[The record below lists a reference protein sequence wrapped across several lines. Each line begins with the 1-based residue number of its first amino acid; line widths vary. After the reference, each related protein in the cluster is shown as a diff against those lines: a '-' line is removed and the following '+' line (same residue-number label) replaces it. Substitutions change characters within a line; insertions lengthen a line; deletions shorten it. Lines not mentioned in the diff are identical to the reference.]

1 MINPEPDLVWQGRIQ
16 LGDGP
21 GIFADAAYSGLS
33 VEFPVTVRKVG
44 AANQDSITLHLFA
57 ENIKV
62 FDGYPGHLVRVFK
75 YQETGVPFHW
85 KRSLCQEHRW
95 LENQL
100 RLDIGLAGFMSTY
113 PNASSYISL
122 SVEVDTEVAPG
133 LYNNFVITSLKA
145 ASGAYSYAARFGFG
159 H

>member
-1 MINPEPDLVWQGRIQ
+1 

-21 GIFADAAYSGLS
+21 GIFADAAYSGLC
-33 VEFPVTVRKVG
+33 VEFPVMVRKVG
-44 AANQDSITLHLFA
+44 AGNPDSITLHLFA

-75 YQETGVPFHW
+75 YQETGIPCHW

-95 LENQL
+95 VEDQL
-100 RLDIGLAGFMSTY
+100 RLDIGLAGVMSTY
-113 PNASSYISL
+113 PDASAYISI
-122 SVEVDTEVAPG
+122 SVEVDTEVTPG
-133 LYNNFVITSLKA
+133 LYNNFVITSLRA
-145 ASGAYSYAARFGFG
+145 FSDAYSYAARFGFG